1 MKLILLGFILGFF
14 GGSGYKIRIMFG
26 KKKFSLMIITEGLL
40 YRYLMSKKERK
51 RENE

>member
-1 MKLILLGFILGFF
+1 MELMLLGFILGFF
-14 GGSGYKIRIMFG
+14 WGSGYRIRIMFG